1 MLSLRNFRN
10 TTPFSLDYYQKN
22 KTSKK
27 HVFFSLDI
35 ILNLSNY
42 YTNSQNIYRF
52 NSSIFKKEKKD
63 DKKLNYKKLNLTE
76 KFKLLKENNY
86 NNYDNFLTNFSNRNN
101 KKLNLKSF
109 VLKTKR
115 NNIKKFKAI
124 TNINSPNPSLLNL
137 IKKDNK
143 KINNLTY
150 KVINQQNKEIKNEND
165 FSIKIKKA
173 VKGILKNNNKIFHK
187 KLKLKLKMKKK

>member
-1 MLSLRNFRN
+1 MLSLRNFRKPN
-10 TTPFSLDYYQKN
+10 PFSLNFYQNN
-22 KTSKK
+22 KISKK

-35 ILNLSNY
+35 ILNLSNFY
-42 YTNSQNIYRF
+42 SNTQNIYKF
-52 NSSIFKKEKKD
+52 ESSIFKKNRD
-63 DKKLNYKKLNLTE
+63 DKQINYKKLNLTDN
-76 KFKLLKENNY
+76 FKVLKERKY
-86 NNYDNFLTNFSNRNN
+86 NNFLTNNLNENN

-109 VLKTKR
+109 IIKNKK

-143 KINNLTY
+143 KIDNLTY
-150 KVINQQNKEIKNEND
+150 KVNNKQNYEIKNEND

-187 KLKLKLKMKKK
+187 KLKLKLKVKKK

>member
-10 TTPFSLDYYQKN
+10 PTPFSLDYYQKS

-76 KFKLLKENNY
+76 NFKLLKENN

-101 KKLNLKSF
+101 KKLNLKSL

-150 KVINQQNKEIKNEND
+150 KVINQQNNEIKNEND

>member
-10 TTPFSLDYYQKN
+10 PTPFSLDYYQKS

-76 KFKLLKENNY
+76 NFKLLKENN

-101 KKLNLKSF
+101 KKINLKSL

-143 KINNLTY
+143 KIDNLTY
-150 KVINQQNKEIKNEND
+150 KVNNKQNYEIKNEND

>member
-10 TTPFSLDYYQKN
+10 PTPFSLDYYQKS

-76 KFKLLKENNY
+76 NFKLLKENN

-101 KKLNLKSF
+101 KKINLKSL

-150 KVINQQNKEIKNEND
+150 KVINQQNNEIKNEND

>member
-1 MLSLRNFRN
+1 M
-10 TTPFSLDYYQKN
+10 
-22 KTSKK
+22 
-27 HVFFSLDI
+27 FFSLDI

-76 KFKLLKENNY
+76 NFKLLKENN

-101 KKLNLKSF
+101 NKLNLKSL

-150 KVINQQNKEIKNEND
+150 KVINQQNNEIKNEND
-165 FSIKIKKA
+165 FSMKIKKA

>member
-10 TTPFSLDYYQKN
+10 PTPFSLDYYQKS

-76 KFKLLKENNY
+76 NFKLLKENN

-101 KKLNLKSF
+101 NKLNLKSL

-150 KVINQQNKEIKNEND
+150 KVINQQNNEIKNEND
-165 FSIKIKKA
+165 FSMKIKKA

>member
-10 TTPFSLDYYQKN
+10 PTPFSLDYYQKS

-76 KFKLLKENNY
+76 NFKLLKENN

-101 KKLNLKSF
+101 KKLNLKSL

>member
-10 TTPFSLDYYQKN
+10 PTPFSLDYYQKN

-76 KFKLLKENNY
+76 NFKLLKENN
-86 NNYDNFLTNFSNRNN
+86 NNYNNFLTNFSNRNN
-101 KKLNLKSF
+101 NKLNLKSL

-150 KVINQQNKEIKNEND
+150 KVINQQNNEIKNEND

>member
-10 TTPFSLDYYQKN
+10 PTPFSLDYYQKN

-76 KFKLLKENNY
+76 NFKLLKENN

-101 KKLNLKSF
+101 NKLDLKSL